1 MDTVN
6 DEVYLRTDEYALAK
20 AREENLLSQSG
31 KTNWV
36 IVRPY
41 ITYSEIRLQLGVL
54 EKEQWLYRAMNG
66 RKIVFPKDIAE
77 KMTTLTYGY
86 DVACGIAAVAGKPA
100 ANGRAFHVTAAEAI
114 RWSDVLGIY
123 LDVLETHLGTR
134 PGVVMPDAAPNLKN
148 PETQYQ
154 VRYDRW
160 YDRKFD
166 NTQIDRFCDT
176 AGFTKPA
183 DGLRFC
189 LERFVRNPRFAQIVW
204 TAEARCDRITGER
217 TPLRE
222 IPSVKFRLAY
232 LAARYMPRNLFE
244 LIRKLIKR

>member
-1 MDTVN
+1 MSSARVYAGSSEPIVETSPRLLDTVN

-114 RWSDVLGIY
+114 RWSDVLGI
-123 LDVLETHLGTR
+123 
-134 PGVVMPDAAPNLKN
+134 
-148 PETQYQ
+148 
-154 VRYDRW
+154 
-160 YDRKFD
+160 
-166 NTQIDRFCDT
+166 
-176 AGFTKPA
+176 
-183 DGLRFC
+183 
-189 LERFVRNPRFAQIVW
+189 
-204 TAEARCDRITGER
+204 
-217 TPLRE
+217 
-222 IPSVKFRLAY
+222 
-232 LAARYMPRNLFE
+232 
-244 LIRKLIKR
+244 

>member
-1 MDTVN
+1 
-6 DEVYLRTDEYALAK
+6 
-20 AREENLLSQSG
+20 
-31 KTNWV
+31 
-36 IVRPY
+36 
-41 ITYSEIRLQLGVL
+41 
-54 EKEQWLYRAMNG
+54 
-66 RKIVFPKDIAE
+66 
-77 KMTTLTYGY
+77 
-86 DVACGIAAVAGKPA
+86 
-100 ANGRAFHVTAAEAI
+100 
-114 RWSDVLGIY
+114 
-123 LDVLETHLGTR
+123 
-134 PGVVMPDAAPNLKN
+134 MPDAAPNLKN

-160 YDRKFD
+160 YDHKFD

-222 IPSVKFRLAY
+222 IPSIKFGLAY